1 VFSYKSTLKIT
12 VCLIISILASPFG
25 AYASLAEKYPGDI
38 GIESDPNVVFIEN
51 FEEGA
56 LSLVL
61 DRWEAVQNS
70 DIMSLVPDTPPP
82 SSGNHSILFAHV
94 ETVPAET
101 GGYLYRRLLP
111 GYDHLYLRFY
121 VKFASDCHLIHHFVH
136 MGGYNPSTP
145 WPQGGAG
152 SRPVGNERFTTGV
165 EPMGSTWRWDFYSYW
180 MEMRSW
186 QTPQGEPDGRPNPY
200 YGNDFINDSDLTAA
214 RGEWICVELMMKM
227 NYPTTERNGEQAIW
241 INGQLW
247 QENGQITS
255 HLGEGFPNGYWQND
269 SWHPNPGSGPFEG
282 YRWRSVEALNLNFLW
297 MLAYITTNTDPGHIN
312 NVWFDDIVVAKE
324 YIGPI
329 SEATSE
335 IYDVNFT
342 NYASLASHWM
352 DDTCAEPDWCDGF
365 DYDENGSVDANDLG
379 QFNIYW
385 METHDLLVVEAEDY
399 NDKTA
404 GSGAAAGSSWDKL
417 TGNGSS
423 GTGYMQAL
431 PDNGL
436 TIDTNIETE
445 SPHLA
450 YHLDFPKAGTYYL
463 WVKAW
468 ADDRNAGT
476 VHYGLNGSAISSD
489 FSDCA
494 LFSAD
499 DLFAWRSARA
509 DAERPAVTVDS
520 PGLHTVDI
528 WMRKD
533 GAKLDRLLLTTNPD
547 YVPDPARF

>member
-1 VFSYKSTLKIT
+1 MFSYKTTLKIT

-25 AYASLAEKYPGDI
+25 AYASLSEKYPGDI
-38 GIESDPNVVFIEN
+38 GIGSDPNVVFTEN

-70 DIMSLVPDTPPP
+70 GIMSLVPDTPQP
-82 SSGNHSILFAHV
+82 SSGNHSILIAHV
-94 ETVPAET
+94 EEDPYDP

-111 GYDHLYLRFY
+111 GYNQLYLRFY
-121 VKFASDCHLIHHFVH
+121 VKFATDCHLIHHFVH
-136 MGGYNPSTP
+136 MGGYNPSMP
-145 WPQGGAG
+145 WPLGGAG
-152 SRPVGNERFTTGV
+152 ERPVGNDRLTTGV
-165 EPMGSTWRWDFYSYW
+165 EPMGSDWRWDFYSYW
-180 MEMRSW
+180 MEMR
-186 QTPQGEPDGRPNPY
+186 TNPDTKY
-200 YGNDFINDSDLTAA
+200 WGNDFINDDNLTVV

-241 INGQLW
+241 IDGQLW

-255 HLGEGFPNGYWQND
+255 HLGEGFPNGSWTWD
-269 SWHPNPGSGPFEG
+269 SWHPNPAGSPFEG
-282 YRWRSVEALNLNFLW
+282 YRWRSVEALKLNFLW
-297 MLAYITTNTDPGHIN
+297 MLAYITTNDDLGHIN

-324 YIGPI
+324 YVGPI
-329 SEATSE
+329 SETVPE
-335 IYDVNFT
+335 IFDVNFID
-342 NYASLASHWM
+342 YASLASRWM

-385 METHDLLVVEAEDY
+385 METHGVLVVETEDY
-399 NDKTA
+399 NDKTD
-404 GSGAAAGSSWDKL
+404 GSGAASGSSWDKL
-417 TGNGSS
+417 TGSGSS

-436 TIDTNIETE
+436 KIDTNIETE

-463 WVKAW
+463 WLKGW
-468 ADDRNAGT
+468 CDGRGSDS

-489 FSDCA
+489 SSDCA
-494 LFSAD
+494 LLSFDGS
-499 DLFAWRSARA
+499 FTWRSART
-509 DAERPAVTVDS
+509 DDSKPAVTVDS
-520 PGLHTVDI
+520 PGLHTIDI

-533 GAKLDRLLLTTNPD
+533 GARLDRLLLTTNPD
-547 YVPDPARF
+547 YVPDPAHF